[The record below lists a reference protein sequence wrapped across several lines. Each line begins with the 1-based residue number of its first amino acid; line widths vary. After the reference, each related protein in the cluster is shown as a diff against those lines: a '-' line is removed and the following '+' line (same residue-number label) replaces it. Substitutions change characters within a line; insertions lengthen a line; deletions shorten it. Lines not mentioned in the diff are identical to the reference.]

1 MKVRVYTTERCPN
14 CELLKKFL
22 AAKGVRYE
30 EVDMTTAEALTEL
43 RLHGVF
49 TLTAPVLQVGEK
61 FPSAHMRPPPP
72 SQQTLRSFS
81 RSYSRSSTPGMLEIS
96 FRGSSKILFCLPRKH
111 GSW

>member
-61 FPSAHMRPPPP
+61 FLTYADIFEGGELKKKR
-72 SQQTLRSFS
+72 
-81 RSYSRSSTPGMLEIS
+81 
-96 FRGSSKILFCLPRKH
+96 ILDALDFKAK
-111 GSW
+111 GGA

>member
-14 CELLKKFL
+14 CELLKRFL

-30 EVDMTTAEALTEL
+30 EVNMATAEALTEL

-61 FPSAHMRPPPP
+61 FLTYADMFEGGE
-72 SQQTLRSFS
+72 LRK
-81 RSYSRSSTPGMLEIS
+81 E
-96 FRGSSKILFCLPRKH
+96 KILEALDLKAKTKSE
-111 GSW
+111 GGA